1 MSTQTIDHEWKK
13 QQHITPPPKKTPQN
27 KTTYSQASRHGLS
40 YTCPSTPQTG
50 LYTFPGQEQNG
61 ASVADG
67 YCSVGVISP
76 VNMAASDVG
85 ITGHGHSPS
94 HSLSTDPLRNV
105 SDVENNV
112 IKVVTLT
119 KSVHVWSAFYI
130 QEVDQSCS
138 ENVNSFLKKNSWI
151 LF

>member
-1 MSTQTIDHEWKK
+1 MIEKNNNTQ
-13 QQHITPPPKKTPQN
+13 PPKTQN

-105 SDVENNV
+105 SDVKNNV
-112 IKVVTLT
+112 IKNGH
-119 KSVHVWSAFYI
+119 SY
-130 QEVDQSCS
+130 
-138 ENVNSFLKKNSWI
+138 
-151 LF
+151 

>member
-1 MSTQTIDHEWKK
+1 MNEKKNNNTQ
-13 QQHITPPPKKTPQN
+13 PLKTQN

-94 HSLSTDPLRNV
+94 HSLSTDPLKNV

-119 KSVHVWSAFYI
+119 KIVHV
-130 QEVDQSCS
+130 
-138 ENVNSFLKKNSWI
+138 
-151 LF
+151 

>member
-1 MSTQTIDHEWKK
+1 MIKK
-13 QQHITPPPKKTPQN
+13 NINNTPPQKKNKKKKEKKTPQN
-27 KTTYSQASRHGLS
+27 KTTYSQARRHGLS

-50 LYTFPGQEQNG
+50 LYAFPGQEQNG

-112 IKVVTLT
+112 IKNGH
-119 KSVHVWSAFYI
+119 SY
-130 QEVDQSCS
+130 
-138 ENVNSFLKKNSWI
+138 
-151 LF
+151 